1 MGNIDEIKKKMKED
15 GFEYLV
21 EVICYYKELNV
32 FKRHNRQYYLFV
44 KVIGNVM
51 FFKIVDSLQR
61 DYNVEKIES
70 ETFTNQGEIC
80 QINAKFKD
88 SFGSSYYFKLESF

>member
-1 MGNIDEIKKKMKED
+1 MKED

-21 EVICYYKELNV
+21 EVICYYKENYV
-32 FKRHNRQYYLFV
+32 FKEDFRSHYYLFV
-44 KVIGNVM
+44 KAIGNVM
-51 FFKIVDSLQR
+51 FFKIADSFLH

-70 ETFTNQGEIC
+70 ETFTNRGEVC

-88 SFGSSYYFKLESF
+88 GFVTYYFKLENF